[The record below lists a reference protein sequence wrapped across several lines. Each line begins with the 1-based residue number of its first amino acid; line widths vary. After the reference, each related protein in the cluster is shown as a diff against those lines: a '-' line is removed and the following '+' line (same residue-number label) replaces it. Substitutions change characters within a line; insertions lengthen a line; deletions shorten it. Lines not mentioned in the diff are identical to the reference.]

1 MSGHLRCLALL
12 GVLLSA
18 LPACAAEA
26 LGAAVGV
33 AATADSPPNA
43 TTTPNTA
50 TTATQK
56 PQGQAAEQMRL
67 PLPAQGRVRFDLTR
81 GDGRF
86 VAAQAV
92 HEWQHDGKRYELQS
106 VTETVGLVALLR
118 SARVV
123 LRSRGNMTAQ
133 GLQPL
138 DFQAEKRGKPDG
150 GARFDWA
157 RMRLSLDG
165 GPQRE
170 LNLLPQSQDLLSM
183 FYQLSMQL
191 PELQRWAGKD
201 YRPDSGRQDAARE
214 FVMPVTNGRK
224 LERYRFELLGEEP
237 LNLSRL
243 GRRQTLHLRTH
254 AGDQLIDIWLDLHA
268 HGLPVKIRYTEA
280 KGDAYDQT
288 AVQVDIAAA
297 GAR

>member
-26 LGAAVGV
+26 LAAASV
-33 AATADSPPNA
+33 AATAGLPLNATMTA
-43 TTTPNTA
+43 TTTTT
-50 TTATQK
+50 TTATAAAQK

-150 GARFDWA
+150 GARFDWT

-201 YRPDSGRQDAARE
+201 YRPDAARE

-224 LERYRFELLGEEP
+224 LERYRFELLGEAP